1 MFRRQ
6 ENTLQPDATYSA
18 DLGELGYFLD
28 HKGCFRDIEAPEL
41 FYRFHC
47 TNDDRHNEVRA
58 EAMRVCHRREVS
70 KRLATLGLEKL
81 YLPTLST
88 SKPDGPHIPILAP
101 PADVLKTR
109 KRVIVIIN
117 DDTYQDLGILA
128 YRELQREGGVNGGSI
143 INFVKTV
150 DRHFTVNSDSGLEK
164 KLAEDD
170 DASDE
175 KNNHVPGMIVLNNGQ
190 LLYSHKYNK
199 AMSIR
204 SWAALPRKSIFHD
217 SIKIHEVEN
226 HVEGHMTSKEHIKTV
241 FDSVIL
247 NSDFVSPDAE
257 VYVVAIENGIEK
269 LINVLHEDFHK
280 FADRITAL
288 AAVQSPVGG
297 HAITNPDVKAFL
309 QNRGRNWATSNTG
322 SLAPDQCNA
331 LPVDSASPEPVL
343 DGGFCAM
350 TPICPA
356 FGGGD
361 TSVGECVFVQS
372 IVQKAILNFFEEVAQ
387 DPKGYC
393 NPSFVIPKP
402 FPDSDLSPLAA
413 ADIIDPKKQAL
424 LDAQEELY
432 RMHTALLNTPKDR
445 PELVQSLARLQKRIE
460 KKEAEINK
468 LEEA

>member
-1 MFRRQ
+1 M
-6 ENTLQPDATYSA
+6 
-18 DLGELGYFLD
+18 
-28 HKGCFRDIEAPEL
+28 
-41 FYRFHC
+41 
-47 TNDDRHNEVRA
+47 
-58 EAMRVCHRREVS
+58 
-70 KRLATLGLEKL
+70 
-81 YLPTLST
+81 
-88 SKPDGPHIPILAP
+88 
-101 PADVLKTR
+101 
-109 KRVIVIIN
+109 IVIIN

-269 LINVLHEDFHK
+269 LINVLHEDCKSYFLGKRFRNCPTDTYTVHK

-350 TPICPA
+350 TPICPT

-387 DPKGYC
+387 GKWLKFT
-393 NPSFVIPKP
+393 N
-402 FPDSDLSPLAA
+402 
-413 ADIIDPKKQAL
+413 
-424 LDAQEELY
+424 
-432 RMHTALLNTPKDR
+432 
-445 PELVQSLARLQKRIE
+445 LQ
-460 KKEAEINK
+460 
-468 LEEA
+468 